1 MTKESV
7 VKKRS
12 GVKKKSA
19 PQWSVECLTLGEAA
33 DMLYEKRKERM
44 EAQKVVDTIKKCE
57 AELTTYIINNLS
69 KEDAEGV
76 SGKIARVNVTVDAI
90 PTVEDWEKFYSF
102 IHEKRMFAL
111 LQKRVSPAAVKD
123 MWNDDVEVPG
133 VGVFNKVG
141 VSCVKK

>member
-1 MTKESV
+1 MTKESI

-12 GVKKKSA
+12 GSKKKSA

-33 DMLYEKRKERM
+33 DMLYDKRKERM
-44 EAQKVVDTIKKCE
+44 EAQKVVDAIKKCE
-57 AELTTYIINNLS
+57 SELTTYIINNLS

-76 SGKIARVNVTVDAI
+76 SGKIARVSVTVDAI
-90 PTVEDWEKFYSF
+90 PTVEDWESFYAF
-102 IHEKRMFAL
+102 IHEKRLFAL
-111 LQKRVSPAAVKD
+111 LQKRVSTAAVKD